1 MLLYVLF
8 LIHVITL
15 TDAPVSGTSAA
26 NKSYVDSQIIVNA
39 TPNATSTV
47 LGKIQLTG
55 DLLGSSAT
63 FPTVAPG
70 AITLSKLENLSSP
83 SKLIG
88 SGSTS
93 SSPANITLGTSLSMS
108 GTSLNVVPT
117 FSNPTFNGTISGTVV
132 LGVSNGGTG
141 ILL

>member
-1 MLLYVLF
+1 MVKSKIESLIPTGSF
-8 LIHVITL
+8 LPLAGGTMTGAIISKDIIVPSGNVITL

-108 GTSLNVVPT
+108 GNH
-117 FSNPTFNGTISGTVV
+117 
-132 LGVSNGGTG
+132 
-141 ILL
+141 